1 MSELD
6 VELQDNELIAEI
18 ALVAELMVMATEA
31 PGACWVWR
39 LSPRSSERSPRV
51 LFHLL
56 RGRPPRLG
64 SEDGNGE

>member
-31 PGACWVWR
+31 PGV
-39 LSPRSSERSPRV
+39 LDQPTIDRV
-51 LFHLL
+51 LGVAPQSQIF
-56 RGRPPRLG
+56 
-64 SEDGNGE
+64 